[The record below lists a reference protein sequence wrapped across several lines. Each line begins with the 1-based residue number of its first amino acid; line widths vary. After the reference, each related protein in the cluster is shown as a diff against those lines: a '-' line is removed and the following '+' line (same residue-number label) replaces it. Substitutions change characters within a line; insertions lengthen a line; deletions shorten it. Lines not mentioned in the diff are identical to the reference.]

1 MTEIELAWLA
11 GLLEGEGCFSLRKD
25 RNFPVIDVKMT
36 DLDVINRV
44 AMLMGRAVTPI
55 PARVDGWQVQYRARL
70 QGEPARELMR
80 ALLPHMGQRR
90 AARIKELLETAVGRP
105 R

>member
-11 GLLEGEGCFSLRKD
+11 GLLEGEGCFSVRKD
-25 RNFPVIDVKMT
+25 RDTPTVEVKMT

-44 AMLMGRAVTPI
+44 AMLMGRTVTPVP
-55 PARVDGWQVQYRARL
+55 PANDRCLPQYRARL

-80 ALLPHMGQRR
+80 ALLPYMGQRR
-90 AARIKELLETAVGRP
+90 SARIKELLETAVGRP

>member
-11 GLLEGEGCFSLRKD
+11 GLLEGEGCFSFRND
-25 RNFPVIDVKMT
+25 RNLPVVEVKMT
-36 DLDVINRV
+36 DLDVVNRV
-44 AMLMGRAVTPI
+44 AMLMGRTVTPI
-55 PARVDGWQVQYRARL
+55 PAKQDGWLPQYRARI
-70 QGEPARELMR
+70 QGDPARDLMR

-90 AARIKELLETAVGRP
+90 AARIEELLEKATGRG